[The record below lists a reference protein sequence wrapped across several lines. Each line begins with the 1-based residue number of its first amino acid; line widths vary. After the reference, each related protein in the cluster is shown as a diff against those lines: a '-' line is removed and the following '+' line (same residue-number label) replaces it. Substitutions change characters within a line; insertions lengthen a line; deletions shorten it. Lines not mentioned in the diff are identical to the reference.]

1 MIWDKKL
8 NVKKI
13 NGKVNSL
20 IDWIDRARLEY
31 LLILVLLIILAPI
44 LYLGKGAVFPVSD
57 QLDETILNYVFS
69 ARFIGKDVYDAMMCG
84 AVSTESLKPF
94 APFFLPFY
102 VWLSEYTAFLIQFI
116 IVITTALIGTYFC
129 VKKITGSSIS
139 AFLSASVFSLLPF
152 RSVYGN
158 MLSGIPL
165 LFFCLL
171 IISEDKKREHGINLA
186 RLFAYLGCIY
196 YAASSS
202 LVLIGYAVL
211 IVIGVWMVIRWIK
224 NRHFDLSFFT
234 VCLLMGF
241 TYLFLNLDIV
251 KQVLFSDGV
260 RSHREE
266 FVIGGNDFL
275 YALKNY
281 LFSGVALNE
290 SFHKYIFIAIIVA
303 LPFAVWGLIKRES
316 VSKAYFIVSIIIL
329 ILAVIA
335 ASLGSQ
341 TVAAWKGSKT
351 GMLRSFQAQRFY
363 LILPG
368 LWYVLLGISIALILK
383 GIKNVKIASLGL
395 AVLVYVPTLF
405 FVAKNPDCIFYMNV
419 NQINNKDITGYITW
433 EALYSEDLMSKIDSD
448 IGKDKS
454 TYRVA
459 SIGIC
464 PVVPLMHGFYT
475 IDGYS
480 NNYSLDY
487 KHEFRKVI
495 EKELELNDYNAQ
507 YFDDW
512 GNRCYMFYHEWGN
525 AFFINKHEN
534 LVINDFEFN
543 LEKMRE
549 MNCRYIFS
557 AGEIKSAEEKGM
569 TLVGEYETDT
579 SYWRIFVYELRDN
592 E

>member
-1 MIWDKKL
+1 MNL
-8 NVKKI
+8 KKI
-13 NGKVNSL
+13 NEKLNRL
-20 IDWIDRARLEY
+20 IDWIDASHLE
-31 LLILVLLIILAPI
+31 ILCFIIVLTIMAPI
-44 LYLGKGAVFPVSD
+44 LYLKKGAVFPVLD

-69 ARFIGKDVYDAMMCG
+69 ARFFGEKTFETMMCG

-94 APFFLPFY
+94 APFFLPLFM
-102 VWLSEYTAFLIQFI
+102 WFSPFAAFLLQYV
-116 IVITTALIGTYFC
+116 IVIMTACFGTYFC
-129 VKKITGSSIS
+129 VKKITKSSI
-139 AFLSASVFSLLPF
+139 AAILSAGAFTLLPF

-165 LFFCLL
+165 LLYCLL
-171 IISEDKKREHGINLA
+171 ILLEEKDLSKKTNGRRIL
-186 RLFAYLGCIY
+186 AYLGCVY

-211 IVIGVWMVIRWIK
+211 LSIGTWMIVRLIK
-224 NRHFDLSFFT
+224 NKRLDVSMLITCF
-234 VCLLMGF
+234 LMGF

-251 KQVLFSDGV
+251 KQVLLSDGV

-266 FVIGGNDFL
+266 FAVTGKPFFE
-275 YALKNY
+275 ALKEY
-281 LFSGVALNE
+281 LFEGVGLNE
-290 SFHKYIFIAIIVA
+290 SFHKYVYIAVAVALIFGIIGYKENKELFRTYLITCLTIVIVA
-303 LPFAVWGLIKRES
+303 V
-316 VSKAYFIVSIIIL
+316 
-329 ILAVIA
+329 LAA
-335 ASLGSQ
+335 FLGSE
-341 TVAAWKGSKT
+341 TVMKWKASAT
-351 GMLRSFQAQRFY
+351 GMIRSFQVQRFY

-383 GIKNVKIASLGL
+383 GIKNLKIASLGL

-419 NQINNKDITGYITW
+419 NQINNKNITGYITW

-543 LEKMRE
+543 LDKMRE

-579 SYWRIFVYELRDN
+579 SYWRIFVYELCDD

>member
-1 MIWDKKL
+1 MNI
-8 NVKKI
+8 KKI
-13 NGKVNSL
+13 NGKVNS
-20 IDWIDRARLEY
+20 IIAWIDSAHLEY
-31 LLILVLLIILAPI
+31 FLIAVLLIILAPV
-44 LYLGKGAVFPVSD
+44 LYLGKGAVFPISD

-69 ARFIGKDVYDAMMCG
+69 ARFLGEKTYEAMMCG

-94 APFFLPFY
+94 APFFLPLY
-102 VWLSEYTAFLIQFI
+102 VWFSEYAAFLVQYI
-116 IVITTALIGTYFC
+116 IVIATALFGTYFC
-129 VKKITGSSIS
+129 VKKITDSSIA
-139 AFLSASVFSLLPF
+139 AFLSATVFSLLPF

-165 LFFCLL
+165 LLYCLL
-171 IISEDKKREHGINLA
+171 VLLEDRESDKRINKRSLV
-186 RLFAYLGCIY
+186 AYIGCVY

-211 IVIGVWMVIRWIK
+211 ITIGIWVIIRWLK
-224 NRHFDLSFFT
+224 NKHFDFPLLIA
-234 VCLLMGF
+234 CLLMGF
-241 TYLFLNLDIV
+241 TYLLLNLDIV
-251 KQVLFSDGV
+251 GQVLFASGI

-266 FVIGGNDFL
+266 FVVGGNDFF
-275 YALKNY
+275 YALKMY

-290 SFHKYIFIAIIVA
+290 SFHKYIYVAIIVA
-303 LPFAVWGLIKRES
+303 FPFALLGLKKKNN
-316 VSKAYFIVSIIIL
+316 VSKSFFYILAL
-329 ILAVIA
+329 ILTLAVLA
-335 ASLGSQ
+335 ALLGSE
-341 TVAAWKGSKT
+341 ALASWKNAKT

-383 GIKNVKIASLGL
+383 GISNIKIISLGL
-395 AVLVYVPTLF
+395 ACAVCLPTLF

-419 NQINNKDITGYITW
+419 NQINNKDITGYISW

-464 PVVPLMHGFYT
+464 PVVSLMHGFYT

-480 NNYSLDY
+480 NNYSLEY

-512 GNRCYMFYHEWGN
+512 GNRCYMLYHEWGN
-525 AFFINKHEN
+525 AVFINKNED
-534 LVINDFEFN
+534 LMINDFEFN

-569 TLVGEYETDT
+569 TLVGEYVTDT

>member
-1 MIWDKKL
+1 MV
-8 NVKKI
+8 VKKI
-13 NGKVNSL
+13 NAKVNSL
-20 IDWIDRARLEY
+20 IDWIDSARLEY
-31 LLILVLLIILAPI
+31 LLIAVLLVILAPI

-69 ARFIGKDVYDAMMCG
+69 ARFWGSKTYDAMMCG

-94 APFFLPFY
+94 APFFLPLY
-102 VWLSEYTAFLIQFI
+102 VWFSEYTAFVIQFI
-116 IVITTALIGTYFC
+116 IVIATALFGTYFC
-129 VKKITGSSIS
+129 VKKITESSIS

-165 LFFCLL
+165 LLFCLL
-171 IISEDKKREHGINLA
+171 ILSEDKKKEKGID
-186 RLFAYLGCIY
+186 RTRIFAYLGCVY
-196 YAASSS
+196 LAASSS

-211 IVIGVWMVIRWIK
+211 LVIGLWMIIRWIK
-224 NRHFDLSFFT
+224 NRHFDLPFFT
-234 VCLLMGF
+234 ACLLMGF
-241 TYLFLNLDIV
+241 TYLLLNLDIV

-266 FVIGGNDFL
+266 FVIGGNDFW
-275 YALKNY
+275 YALKTY

-290 SFHKYIFIAIIVA
+290 SFHKYIFIAIIVS
-303 LPFAVWGLIKRES
+303 LPFAIVGLINKEKT
-316 VSKAYFIVSIIIL
+316 SKAYFCLIVTIS
-329 ILAVIA
+329 ILAVVA

-368 LWYVLLGISIALILK
+368 LWYVILGVSIALIINGFK
-383 GIKNVKIASLGL
+383 RVKIVSLVL
-395 AVLVYVPTLF
+395 AGLVYLPTLF
-405 FVAKNPDCIFYMNV
+405 FVAKNPDSIFYMNV

-495 EKELELNDYNAQ
+495 KDELELSPYNAQ

-525 AFFINKHEN
+525 AFFINKDED

-569 TLVGEYETDT
+569 TLVGEYVTDT
-579 SYWRIFVYELRDN
+579 SYWRIFVYELQDN

>member
-1 MIWDKKL
+1 MNL
-8 NVKKI
+8 KKI
-13 NGKVNSL
+13 NEKLNRL
-20 IDWIDRARLEY
+20 IERIDSAHLEVLC
-31 LLILVLLIILAPI
+31 LLIVLIILAPI
-44 LYLGKGAVFPVSD
+44 LYLKEGAVFPVLD

-69 ARFIGKDVYDAMMCG
+69 ARFFGERNFEAMMCG

-94 APFFLPFY
+94 APFFLPLFM
-102 VWLSEYTAFLIQFI
+102 WLSPFVAFLLQYV
-116 IVITTALIGTYFC
+116 IVILTACCGTYFC
-129 VKKITGSSIS
+129 VKKITNSSI
-139 AFLSASVFSLLPF
+139 AAILSAGAFTLLPF

-165 LFFCLL
+165 LLYCLL
-171 IISEDKKREHGINLA
+171 ILLEEKDLSKQTNRRRIL
-186 RLFAYLGCIY
+186 AYLGCVY

-211 IVIGVWMVIRWIK
+211 LSIGTWMIVRLIK
-224 NRHFDLSFFT
+224 NKRLDVSMLITCF
-234 VCLLMGF
+234 LMGF

-266 FVIGGNDFL
+266 FAVTGKPFFE
-275 YALKNY
+275 ALKEY
-281 LFSGVALNE
+281 LFEGVGLNE
-290 SFHKYIFIAIIVA
+290 SFHKYVYIAVAVA
-303 LPFAVWGLIKRES
+303 LIFGIIGYKENKELFRTYIITCLT
-316 VSKAYFIVSIIIL
+316 IV
-329 ILAVIA
+329 VIA
-335 ASLGSQ
+335 VLAAFLGSE
-341 TVAAWKGSKT
+341 TVTTWKASAT
-351 GMLRSFQAQRFY
+351 GMIRSFQAQRFY

-368 LWYVLLGISIALILK
+368 LWYVLLGISISLILK
-383 GIKNVKIASLGL
+383 GIKNVKIVSLGL

-405 FVAKNPDCIFYMNV
+405 FVAKNPDSIFYMNV
-419 NQINNKDITGYITW
+419 NQINNIDITGYITW

-464 PVVPLMHGFYT
+464 PVVPLMNGFYT

-543 LEKMRE
+543 LDKMRE

-569 TLVGEYETDT
+569 TLVGEYVTDT
-579 SYWRIFVYELRDN
+579 SYWRVFVYELRDN